1 MKQLK
6 FLFYLLL
13 GLLTVL
19 LDVSFFSSFEI
30 YGASILTSFIA
41 MVVFAIRDNGDE
53 YAYFGLLQVILFAVF
68 SSLPLGVIALNF
80 FLLPIGLNI
89 VAKKYFPKPNNFT
102 ILFYLVATT
111 FLFDFILL
119 VWSSEWNAAGF
130 LAVGYF
136 TAINSMVGWLVY
148 YVIDLFKKKFTFSSE
163 IKI

>member
-1 MKQLK
+1 
-6 FLFYLLL
+6 
-13 GLLTVL
+13 
-19 LDVSFFSSFEI
+19 
-30 YGASILTSFIA
+30 
-41 MVVFAIRDNGDE
+41 
-53 YAYFGLLQVILFAVF
+53 
-68 SSLPLGVIALNF
+68 
-80 FLLPIGLNI
+80 LLPIGLNI